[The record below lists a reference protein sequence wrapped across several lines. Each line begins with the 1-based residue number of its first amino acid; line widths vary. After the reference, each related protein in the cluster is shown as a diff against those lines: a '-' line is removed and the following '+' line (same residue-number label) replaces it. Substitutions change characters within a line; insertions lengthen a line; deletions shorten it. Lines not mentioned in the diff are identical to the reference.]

1 MSDEKALIKA
11 AAGGDVKAFEA
22 LIEEHKKTVYNIS
35 YRMSGNYDDAMDM
48 SQEIFIKLFKN
59 IGKFRGKSKFS
70 TWVYRIAT
78 NTCLDEMRKIKNKTA
93 YSLDSEIETD
103 EGSFT
108 AELEDKSPTP
118 EDALQAVEIKD
129 AINEALKRL
138 SDDHRQVVILRDIQ
152 NMSYDEIAVIL
163 NCSVGTVKSRL
174 SRGRR
179 ALQKILLENREL
191 FEAYFTSKGM

>member
-179 ALQKILLENREL
+179 ALQKILLENGEL
-191 FEAYFTSKGM
+191 FDAYFTSKGM